1 MNILLTGG
9 LGYIGSSL
17 IKFLLDKNYTVTVI
31 DKILYNNFDV
41 LLNYLRDNRFN
52 FIQGDVTDHWFL
64 EQNIKDKDLVI
75 HLAAIVGYPACKKNI
90 PFAESTNYDA
100 TLSLAKICDG
110 KIPIIYASSTSN
122 YGIVTEN
129 ICTEE
134 TPLNPI
140 SVYGKTKAD
149 AEKFL
154 LNDYKNTVCYRFA
167 TAFGTSPRLR
177 LDLMINDFVYQAV
190 KNKNLTVYEKNFK
203 RTFIHVHDICRS
215 IMFGIDNFK
224 TMKSNV
230 YNVGG
235 ENMNFSKEEVCNK
248 IKNYT
253 DFYLH
258 FAEFE
263 KDEDQRNY
271 EISFEKISKLGFSTS
286 ISIDDGIQELIKISN
301 IIDLSHKYSN
311 V

>member
-9 LGYIGSSL
+9 LGYIGSGL
-17 IKFLLDKNYTVTVI
+17 IKYLLNKNYKVTVI

-41 LLNYLRDNRFN
+41 LLYYLRNPN
-52 FIQGDVTDHWFL
+52 FKFYQGDIFDEEFL
-64 EQNIKDKDLVI
+64 KNKLIGKDLII

-90 PFAESTNYDA
+90 SFATKTNYEA
-100 TLSLAKICDG
+100 TISLAKLCNG
-110 KIPIIYASSTSN
+110 EIPIIYASSTSN
-122 YGIVTEN
+122 YGTVTEN

-134 TPLNPI
+134 TPLKPI
-140 SVYGKTKAD
+140 SIYGKTKAD

-154 LNDYKNTVCYRFA
+154 LEEYKNTVCYRFA
-167 TAFGTSPRLR
+167 TAFGAAPRLR

-190 KNKNLTVYEKNFK
+190 KNRNLTVYEKSFK
-203 RTFIHVHDICRS
+203 RTFIHVEDICKS
-215 IMFGIDNFK
+215 IIFAIDNFDV
-224 TMKSNV
+224 MKSNV
-230 YNVGG
+230 YNVGS
-235 ENMNFSKEEVCNK
+235 ENMNFSKEEVCNE
-248 IKNYT
+248 IKSFV

-271 EISFEKISKLGFSTS
+271 EISFQKISDIGFKTS
-286 ISIDDGIQELIKISN
+286 INLRDGIEELIEISK

>member
-1 MNILLTGG
+1 MHILLTGG
-9 LGYIGSSL
+9 LGYIGSGL
-17 IKFLLDKNYTVTVI
+17 IKSLLERNYNVTVI

-41 LLNYLRDNRFN
+41 LLNYLRDKRFS
-52 FIQGDVTDHWFL
+52 FIQGDVINKDFL
-64 EQNIKDKDLVI
+64 KESVKGKDLVI
-75 HLAAIVGYPACKKNI
+75 HLAAIVGYPACKKNTI
-90 PFAESTNYDA
+90 FAQQTNFDA
-100 TLSLAKICDG
+100 TINLAEVCEG
-110 KIPIIYASSTSN
+110 RIPIIYASSTSN
-122 YGIVTEN
+122 YGNVTDK
-129 ICTEE
+129 ICTED
-134 TPLNPI
+134 TPLKPI

-154 LNDYKNTVCYRFA
+154 LDKYKNTVCYRFA
-167 TAFGTSPRLR
+167 TAFGASPRLR

-190 KNKNLTVYEKNFK
+190 KNKNLTVYEKKFK

-215 IMFGIDNFK
+215 IMFAIDNFQI
-224 TMKSNV
+224 MKSNV

-248 IKNYT
+248 IKSFV

-271 EISFEKISKLGFSTS
+271 DISFTKISNLGFSTS
-286 ISIDDGIQELIKISN
+286 VSIDEGIEELIKISN
-301 IIDLSHKYSN
+301 IIDLSHRYSN